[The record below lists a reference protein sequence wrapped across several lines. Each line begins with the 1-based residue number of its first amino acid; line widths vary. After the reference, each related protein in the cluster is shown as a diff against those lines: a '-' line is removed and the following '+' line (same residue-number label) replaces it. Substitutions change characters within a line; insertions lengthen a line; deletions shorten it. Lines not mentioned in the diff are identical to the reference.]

1 MILNYMEYDQLKI
14 LDRDNH
20 KDQLINDLDILRR
33 THEEMKMVL
42 KSEKITNTHY
52 KDVVEVKDRALA
64 QLSKINNEFLIEI
77 GKLRSTIKKLTVE

>member
-1 MILNYMEYDQLKI
+1 MEYHAFKTIDKSKH
-14 LDRDNH
+14 R
-20 KDQLINDLDILRR
+20 DQLINDLDDLRKK
-33 THEEMKMVL
+33 HEEMKMVL
-42 KSEKITNTHY
+42 RGEKAMNIHY

>member
-1 MILNYMEYDQLKI
+1 MEYHAFKTIDKSKH
-14 LDRDNH
+14 R
-20 KDQLINDLDILRR
+20 DQLINDLDILRR